1 MYKLVSALS
10 KGANAFPNPT
20 LESTLR
26 KLSIVISL
34 NKYKMEMNIMANN
47 FITIESVVGSVKN
60 KVKQNLKFKT
70 SSFVWRIKFTAP
82 LNPATV
88 NNRNL
93 YVTSLA
99 QTPLKA
105 NIRYDSVENCIEIE
119 PLAPYVKNES
129 YLLHVTTNVKSKQGQ
144 SLPNEITIQFKV

>member
-1 MYKLVSALS
+1 
-10 KGANAFPNPT
+10 
-20 LESTLR
+20 
-26 KLSIVISL
+26 
-34 NKYKMEMNIMANN
+34 MAN

-70 SSFVWRIKFTAP
+70 GNFVWKIKFTAP

-93 YVTSLA
+93 YVTSVN
-99 QTPLKA
+99 QIPLKT
-105 NIRYDSVENCIEIE
+105 NIRYDTVDNCIEIE
-119 PLAPYVKNES
+119 PLAPYEKNES
-129 YLLHVTTNVKSKQGQ
+129 YLLHVTTNVKSKKGQ